1 MSRLRGPLM
10 AAVCLSL
17 LCSVL
22 PTLVSAQDATLQ
34 ATLSYVGPGPSETS
48 IFRYD
53 YTLTNNAVTP
63 RIIELIIFFDSNPD
77 DPGDFLGD
85 LSDFNNT
92 PEFSGILTAPEGW
105 TMDAFEDPDPNPWAV
120 DFFTPTGLNSIAPG
134 QSISGFS
141 VTFLWKGSGLPGVQ
155 FYEALDGWAHE
166 GQSTIV
172 DIVLPPVTGT
182 ITSACDGHPLAGVPV
197 DLYNEFNVLIASTLT
212 ALDGTY
218 SFSNLPPGNYT
229 VSIATPIGYEE
240 PGDQIVAS
248 GQPVDFSLQCIAE
261 QYDPR
266 TIGFWK
272 HQVSVY
278 LTGKGKAQIAKLT
291 FVSYLDAIYNHYAQ
305 SPVHPVS
312 VYTIPPSATELQ
324 KLQFADDIL
333 GLNTSV
339 PMEMRARQQ
348 LMAVLLNTVSL
359 KLAQTRVV
367 SLDGATASQAISY
380 AWDLIA
386 DGNCVN
392 DERAKTIADEIN
404 NGRAIP
410 AGWIPL
416 GTPNY
421 TYSEPGVSL
430 RELPGMTQLLPNAP
444 NPVAAMGTDIRF
456 RLAQDGTVRVSIF
469 DVQGRVVRTL
479 AEGFETAGEHAVH
492 WDGRDA
498 RGSTLASG
506 LYFYTLTSPD
516 GTFTR
521 KLVVAN

>member
-1 MSRLRGPLM
+1 MSRLRGTLI
-10 AAVCLSL
+10 AAVSL
-17 LCSVL
+17 ALLTWLL
-22 PTLVSAQDATLQ
+22 PTVAMAQDATLQ
-34 ATLSYVGPGPSETS
+34 ATLTYVGPGPAETS

-63 RIIELIIFFDSNPD
+63 QIIELIVFFDSNPD
-77 DPGDFLGD
+77 NGVDFMGD
-85 LSDFNNT
+85 LTDFNNT
-92 PEFSGILTAPEGW
+92 PGFSGSMTAPAGW
-105 TMDAFEDPDPNPWAV
+105 IMDAFEDPDPNPWAV
-120 DFFTPTGLNSIAPG
+120 DFFTPTGLNAIRPG

-155 FYEALDGWAHE
+155 FYEALDGYAHE
-166 GQSTIV
+166 GQSTII
-172 DIVLPPVTGT
+172 DIVLPPITGT

-197 DLYNEFNVLIASTLT
+197 DLYNEFDVLIASTLT
-212 ALDGTY
+212 SLSGTY
-218 SFSNLPPGNYT
+218 TFINLPPGNYT
-229 VSIATPIGYEE
+229 VSISTPIGYEE
-240 PGDQIVAS
+240 PGDHIATP
-248 GQPVDFSLQCIAE
+248 GQPVNFSLQCMGE

-278 LTGKGKAQIAKLT
+278 LTGKGKAQISKLA
-291 FVSYLDAIYNHYAQ
+291 FVGYLNAIYSHYAQ
-305 SPVHPVS
+305 SLVHPVS
-312 VYTIPPSATELQ
+312 VYTVPTGATELQ
-324 KLQFADDIL
+324 KLQAADLIL

-367 SLDGATASQAISY
+367 SLDGATASQAITY

-386 DGNCVN
+386 DGNPAN
-392 DERAKTIADEIN
+392 DEMAKTIADEIN
-404 NGRAIP
+404 NGRKIP

-456 RLAQDGTVRVSIF
+456 RLAQDGAVRVSIF
-469 DVQGRVVRTL
+469 DIQGRVVRTL
-479 AEGFETAGEHAVH
+479 TEGFETAGEHTVH

-498 RGSTLASG
+498 RGSNLASG